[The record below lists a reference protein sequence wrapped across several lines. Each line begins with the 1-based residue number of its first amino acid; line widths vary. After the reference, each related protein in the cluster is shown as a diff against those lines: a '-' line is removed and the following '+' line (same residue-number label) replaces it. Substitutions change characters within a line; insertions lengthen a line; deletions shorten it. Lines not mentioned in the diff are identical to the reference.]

1 MITTK
6 YRIYPNKNQTE
17 KLEFALDIYR
27 QAYNI
32 MLGELREQAIID
44 RNMIQAVLPDLK
56 ICEPRFREVYS
67 KALQYECYKLF
78 SNLSALSA
86 LKKQGR
92 KVGRLKF
99 KGKKLFDTMT
109 YNQSGFDLEHIFGKN
124 GRLKLSKIGDVKVKL
139 HRLPEGNVKQVTI
152 KRINDKWFA
161 FVIADGKT
169 RLEHGDKT
177 LGIDLGINHYVKEL
191 DRKLHHSGCSSSLS
205 TRKLP
210 QKQFSVPRNP
220 LKDFSCIQKTSASSN
235 CGFQAAVAHR
245 FFDLVDSE
253 GNKVE
258 HPRNYEK
265 TLPQLK
271 IAHRKLSR
279 KKKGSHNRLK
289 AKKGLNK
296 MYGKMNNQRNDFLHK
311 TSTDLIRRSKII
323 VVEDLNV
330 KGMMEQKYFNAKNVA
345 DSSWNKFIQM
355 LEYKSENS
363 GVQLIKVNP
372 KNTTKT
378 CSNCSHVQ
386 KMPLWVRT
394 YKCENCLFEMC
405 RDENSAINIKNLGL
419 GQPYVEIIS
428 DSSSEEQLSM
438 KQEAITSAQC

>member
-1 MITTK
+1 MISYK
-6 YRIYPNKNQTE
+6 FRMYPNKQQTE
-17 KLEFALDIYR
+17 KLDFALDICR

-32 MLGELREQAIID
+32 MLGELRDQAIID
-44 RNMIQAVLPDLK
+44 RNMIQSILPDLK

-67 KALQYECYKLF
+67 KTLQYECYKLF

-92 KVGRLKF
+92 KVGQLKF
-99 KGKKLFDTMT
+99 KGKKFFDTIT

-124 GRLKLSKIGDVKVKL
+124 GRLKLSKIGDVKLKL
-139 HRLPEGNVKQVTI
+139 HRLPEGNVKQVTL
-152 KRINDKWFA
+152 KRMNDKWFA
-161 FVIADGKT
+161 FVISDGKT
-169 RLEHGDKT
+169 RLKHGDKV
-177 LGIDLGINHYVKEL
+177 LGIDLGINHY
-191 DRKLHHSGCSSSLS
+191 
-205 TRKLP
+205 
-210 QKQFSVPRNP
+210 
-220 LKDFSCIQKTSASSN
+220 
-235 CGFQAAVAHR
+235 
-245 FFDLVDSE
+245 LVDSE

-258 HPRNYEK
+258 HPKNYERM
-265 TLPQLK
+265 LPKLK
-271 IAHRKLSR
+271 MAHRNLSK
-279 KKKGSHNRLK
+279 KKKGSKNRLK
-289 AKKGLNK
+289 AKKSLNRIYEK
-296 MYGKMNNQRNDFLHK
+296 VNNQRTDFLHK
-311 TSTDLIRRSKII
+311 TSTNLIRQCKVI
-323 VVEDLNV
+323 VVEDLNI
-330 KGMMEQKYFNAKNVA
+330 KGMMEQRYFNAKNIT

-355 LEYKSENS
+355 LEYKAENS

-438 KQEAITSAQC
+438 KQEAITSTQC

>member
-1 MITTK
+1 MISYK
-6 YRIYPNKNQTE
+6 FRMYPNKQQTE
-17 KLEFALDIYR
+17 KLDFALDICR

-32 MLGELREQAIID
+32 MLGELRDQAIID
-44 RNMIQAVLPDLK
+44 RNMIQSILPDLK

-67 KALQYECYKLF
+67 KTLQYECYKLF

-92 KVGRLKF
+92 KVGQLKF
-99 KGKKLFDTMT
+99 KGKKFFDTIT

-124 GRLKLSKIGDVKVKL
+124 GRLKLSKIGDVKLKL
-139 HRLPEGNVKQVTI
+139 HRLPEGNVKQVTL
-152 KRINDKWFA
+152 KRMNDKWFA
-161 FVIADGKT
+161 FVISDGKT
-169 RLEHGDKT
+169 RLKHGDKV
-177 LGIDLGINHYVKEL
+177 LGIDLGINHY
-191 DRKLHHSGCSSSLS
+191 
-205 TRKLP
+205 
-210 QKQFSVPRNP
+210 
-220 LKDFSCIQKTSASSN
+220 
-235 CGFQAAVAHR
+235 
-245 FFDLVDSE
+245 LVDSE

-258 HPRNYEK
+258 HPKNYERM
-265 TLPQLK
+265 LPKLK
-271 IAHRKLSR
+271 MAHRNLSK
-279 KKKGSHNRLK
+279 KKKGSKNRLK
-289 AKKGLNK
+289 AKKSLNRIYEK
-296 MYGKMNNQRNDFLHK
+296 VNNQRTYFLHK
-311 TSTDLIRRSKII
+311 TSTNLIRQCKVI
-323 VVEDLNV
+323 VVEDLNI
-330 KGMMEQKYFNAKNVA
+330 KGMMEQRYFNAKNIT

-394 YKCENCLFEMC
+394 YKCKDCLFEMC
-405 RDENSAINIKNLGL
+405 RDENSAINIKSLGL

>member
-1 MITTK
+1 M
-6 YRIYPNKNQTE
+6 
-17 KLEFALDIYR
+17 
-27 QAYNI
+27 
-32 MLGELREQAIID
+32 
-44 RNMIQAVLPDLK
+44 
-56 ICEPRFREVYS
+56 
-67 KALQYECYKLF
+67 
-78 SNLSALSA
+78 
-86 LKKQGR
+86 
-92 KVGRLKF
+92 
-99 KGKKLFDTMT
+99 
-109 YNQSGFDLEHIFGKN
+109 
-124 GRLKLSKIGDVKVKL
+124 
-139 HRLPEGNVKQVTI
+139 
-152 KRINDKWFA
+152 
-161 FVIADGKT
+161 
-169 RLEHGDKT
+169 
-177 LGIDLGINHYVKEL
+177 
-191 DRKLHHSGCSSSLS
+191 
-205 TRKLP
+205 
-210 QKQFSVPRNP
+210 
-220 LKDFSCIQKTSASSN
+220 
-235 CGFQAAVAHR
+235 AHR

-438 KQEAITSAQC
+438 KQEAITSTQC